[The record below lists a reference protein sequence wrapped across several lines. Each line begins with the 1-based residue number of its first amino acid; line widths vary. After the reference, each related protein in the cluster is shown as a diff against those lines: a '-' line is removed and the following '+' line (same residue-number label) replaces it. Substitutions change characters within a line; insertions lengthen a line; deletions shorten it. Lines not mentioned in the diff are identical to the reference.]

1 MCKLLPIARCFCYMS
16 FWLCLYLDMC
26 CFMSQK
32 NFSRCFGIFFFG
44 SFFSHYFSI
53 QHFGLSV
60 HSSDILWKDNSSKG
74 EHFLTSNS
82 SFMLALHRFEQC
94 ILLPTTQSF
103 FNNFAHLLLDLSY
116 SVFFNLFI
124 LLALLFNSPLFCA
137 WFPNRAIIHL
147 SKLHSFKENI
157 F

>member
-1 MCKLLPIARCFCYMS
+1 MCKLLPIARCYCYKS
-16 FWLCLYLDMC
+16 FWLDLYLDMC

-32 NFSRCFGIFFFG
+32 NPFRCFGIFFFG

-74 EHFLTSNS
+74 KHFPTSNS
-82 SFMLALHRFEQC
+82 SFMLSLHRFEEW
-94 ILLPTTQSF
+94 ILLPTAQSF
-103 FNNFAHLLLDLSY
+103 FVKFAHLLLDLSY

-124 LLALLFNSPLFCA
+124 LLALLFNSPLCM
-137 WFPNRAIIHL
+137 I
-147 SKLHSFKENI
+147 SK
-157 F
+157 